1 MQKQNKIN
9 KDYTIGEWLDIWL
22 KDYAPARCKASTLAS
37 YADARRRIFE
47 AYPDLPEILLT
58 DLTTLR
64 FEGML
69 NSLAEKYAK
78 STIKHIRVL
87 FNQAY
92 KAAKKDND
100 QIVNPITDA
109 QLPTEAPER
118 EVEAL
123 SQEEQAAF
131 EANLYVLNMV
141 DEFALRIYLLTG
153 LRRDELR
160 LMMWKDWNQKQNT
173 ITVRNSKTKKGIRK
187 IPLSPEVRGML
198 GILYLQA
205 DHRPEDCIIS
215 LRNGDPVCKT
225 HFRYVCNKVSK
236 AAGIRHVTPH
246 MLRHTFATRLIENG
260 ADPKSVSM
268 LLGHSDVAFTLKKY
282 VQPDLNHLRRQ
293 IMLISQKTS

>member
-1 MQKQNKIN
+1 
-9 KDYTIGEWLDIWL
+9 
-22 KDYAPARCKASTLAS
+22 
-37 YADARRRIFE
+37 
-47 AYPDLPEILLT
+47 
-58 DLTTLR
+58 
-64 FEGML
+64 ML

-100 QIVNPITDA
+100 QIVNP
-109 QLPTEAPER
+109 LPTHNSRQKLLNVRWKPSHR
-118 EVEAL
+118 KNKQL
-123 SQEEQAAF
+123 LRQIYTYSIWWMNLHF
-131 EANLYVLNMV
+131 E
-141 DEFALRIYLLTG
+141 IYLLTG

-225 HFRYVCNKVSK
+225 HFPIC
-236 AAGIRHVTPH
+236 
-246 MLRHTFATRLIENG
+246 L
-260 ADPKSVSM
+260 
-268 LLGHSDVAFTLKKY
+268 
-282 VQPDLNHLRRQ
+282 Q
-293 IMLISQKTS
+293 